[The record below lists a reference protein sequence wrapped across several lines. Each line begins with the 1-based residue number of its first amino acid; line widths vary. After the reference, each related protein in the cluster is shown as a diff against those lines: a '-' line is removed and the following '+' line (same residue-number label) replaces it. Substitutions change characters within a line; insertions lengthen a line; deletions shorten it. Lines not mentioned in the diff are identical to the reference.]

1 MKKERYNFNTK
12 MSKEEHDMLRELKD
26 NYAVNIAQAFKLF
39 LREYYERMKRFN
51 GNPKKDVI

>member
-39 LREYYERMKRFN
+39 LREYYDRMKRFKN
-51 GNPKKDVI
+51 DQ